1 MSVEK
6 FADFVRGMTRLD
18 GQRLR
23 DAIGDDNV
31 QRFADLL
38 GVEIED
44 REERKDYEAIA
55 DAAMKRCRELETEN
69 KRLRKQ
75 LAEPVGAKARAAE

>member
-1 MSVEK
+1 MNVNQ

-23 DAIGDDNV
+23 DAIGDDNL

-38 GVEIED
+38 GVDIED
-44 REERKDYEAIA
+44 REEAKDYEAIA
-55 DAAMKRCRELETEN
+55 DAAMKRCRELEQEN
-69 KRLRKQ
+69 KNLRDLVARLRM
-75 LAEPVGAKARAAE
+75 VKAIAS